1 MFEEVSSR
9 KRQET
14 KHTGKKKSQENRNNH
29 FLKKGIMQRVEE
41 IVKEKKKTVTD
52 TRNFLRTEIAAPE

>member
-14 KHTGKKKSQENRNNH
+14 KHTEKKQSQENRNNH
-29 FLKKGIMQRVEE
+29 FFKKRNNAESTRNCLKKM
-41 IVKEKKKTVTD
+41 VTD
-52 TRNFLRTEIAAPE
+52 TRNFLRTEIVEPE